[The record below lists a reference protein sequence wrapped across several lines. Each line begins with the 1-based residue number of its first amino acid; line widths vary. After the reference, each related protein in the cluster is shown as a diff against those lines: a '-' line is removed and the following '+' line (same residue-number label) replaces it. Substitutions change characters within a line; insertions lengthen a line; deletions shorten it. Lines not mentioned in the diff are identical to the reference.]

1 MLAQAEGEP
10 EFRDVGE
17 GARPNS
23 NSSLASQYF
32 VPIDQWTKA
41 VQLIIYEATWEFQ
54 RCLSG
59 FLVGN

>member
-17 GARPNS
+17 GESPHS
-23 NSSLASQYF
+23 NSGLASQYF

-41 VQLIIYEATWEFQ
+41 VQPIIYEATWEFQ
-54 RCLSG
+54 GCVSG
-59 FLVGN
+59 FLVSK